1 MSTATPRTGTAD
13 RPLSVGATF
22 ITVALTFVAGQ
33 LVGGGVLVAAAVLVT
48 LLTRGTAS
56 DLVRAG
62 TDTLMAHPLFVC
74 LAAATAGTTLV
85 LATLLALKAV
95 RVPFRA
101 GTGLVVPKLWH
112 IPVAV
117 LMVMATGPFADLA
130 VRAVRYF
137 LPGFTLGVLESLGE
151 AARTDGPEL
160 ALVFASVSLV
170 PGIAEELFFRG
181 LVQRSL
187 IGRLGGPI
195 GVVIASLLFGAFHV
209 DPPQAVGAAVLGLSL
224 GYVTW
229 KTKSVIPAMIAHASN
244 NALALWASRAAGG
257 ESNEIEL
264 TTHVTV
270 LGFSGVALAACALA
284 LLRGTPRP
292 PERVTA

>member
-13 RPLSVGATF
+13 RPLSVAATF

-33 LVGGGVLVAAAVLVT
+33 LVGGAVLVAAAVLVT

-62 TDTLMAHPLFVC
+62 TDTMMAHPLFGC

-85 LATLLALKAV
+85 LATLLALRAV

-101 GTGLVVPKLWH
+101 GTGLVMPKLWH

-130 VRAVRYF
+130 VRAVRHF

-151 AARTDGPEL
+151 AARTDGPVL

-170 PGIAEELFFRG
+170 PGIAEELFF
-181 LVQRSL
+181 
-187 IGRLGGPI
+187 
-195 GVVIASLLFGAFHV
+195 
-209 DPPQAVGAAVLGLSL
+209 
-224 GYVTW
+224 
-229 KTKSVIPAMIAHASN
+229 
-244 NALALWASRAAGG
+244 
-257 ESNEIEL
+257 
-264 TTHVTV
+264 
-270 LGFSGVALAACALA
+270 
-284 LLRGTPRP
+284 
-292 PERVTA
+292 